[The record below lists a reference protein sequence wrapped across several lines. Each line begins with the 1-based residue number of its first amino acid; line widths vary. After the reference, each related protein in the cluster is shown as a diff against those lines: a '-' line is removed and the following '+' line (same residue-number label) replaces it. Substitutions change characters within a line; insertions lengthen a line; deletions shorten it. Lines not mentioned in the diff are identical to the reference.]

1 MQWPDGEV
9 EHPLICVTQHPLHIL
24 TFRLVNLSFN
34 YVLKLDESMQR
45 LTESTETWLLEFN
58 HWSPLTNPL
67 VHSYPGIHLLSAL
80 AIHRLSSLKFN
91 WSTHGQ
97 WSIAIG
103 HPPVGKISMTIF
115 LSHLDVIGSFCLS
128 SARTSYHHQYCL
140 SNRML
145 APSSLSD
152 QILLPHGHPPPLSG
166 FAHQSIVSPSGRCLH
181 PYSCTS
187 CSCSSCIKGQP
198 PTHPPKQLLFSH
210 CIIFTFSHG

>member
-1 MQWPDGEV
+1 M
-9 EHPLICVTQHPLHIL
+9 
-24 TFRLVNLSFN
+24 TFGVQS
-34 YVLKLDESMQR
+34 LKSIDQ
-45 LTESTETWLLEFN
+45 ST
-58 HWSPLTNPL
+58 SA
-67 VHSYPGIHLLSAL
+67 LLS
-80 AIHRLSSLKFN
+80 
-91 WSTHGQ
+91 
-97 WSIAIG
+97 G
-103 HPPVGKISMTIF
+103 HPPPSSVGHSPFVFSQVQLINSWSMVDSHWSSTCAGKISMAALFFFPTI
-115 LSHLDVIGSFCLS
+115 DVIGCFCLS

-140 SNRML
+140 SNCML